1 MLFPVAEVMRS
12 LSNLIKYPFVDMRG
26 KESVVVSYE
35 KEQKEDFVPLNKS
48 SKVIIKTLEEVEQEE
63 LQKQQLKQQQKQLKQ
78 AEKEAAAQSFEPGVP
93 VTRLDEEEEKE
104 REEEASH
111 QADRIIEDATEQ
123 AAAMLEDAREQI
135 EISRQSAREEGLQQG
150 REEGLAA
157 GQEELAQLRAEF
169 EEEKEKQRQEY
180 EKLLAD
186 VEPRYVGVL
195 CSLVEKLTGVVIS
208 EHQDVLLHLV
218 RSTFSDLEPAK
229 HYILRVAPEDMA
241 LMERHKDEFQMYL
254 GADTVLELQE
264 EKGLKRY
271 QCIVETDTQMVDCGF
286 QTQLEN
292 LITTLRMLA

>member
-26 KESVVVSYE
+26 KESVMVSYE

-48 SKVIIKTLEEVEQEE
+48 SKVILKTLEEVEQEE
-63 LQKQQLKQQQKQLKQ
+63 LQKQQQKQLKQ

-104 REEEASH
+104 REEEARR

-157 GQEELAQLRAEF
+157 GREELAQLRAEF

-218 RSTFSDLEPAK
+218 RRTW
-229 HYILRVAPEDMA
+229 R
-241 LMERHKDEFQMYL
+241 
-254 GADTVLELQE
+254 
-264 EKGLKRY
+264 
-271 QCIVETDTQMVDCGF
+271 
-286 QTQLEN
+286 
-292 LITTLRMLA
+292 

>member
-26 KESVVVSYE
+26 KESVMVSYE

-48 SKVIIKTLEEVEQEE
+48 SKVILKTLEEVEQEE
-63 LQKQQLKQQQKQLKQ
+63 LQKQKLKQQKQLKQ
-78 AEKEAAAQSFEPGVP
+78 AEREAAAENFEPGVP

-104 REEEASH
+104 REEEARR

-157 GQEELAQLRAEF
+157 GREELAQLRAEF

-271 QCIVETDTQMVDCGF
+271 QCIIETDNQMVDCGF